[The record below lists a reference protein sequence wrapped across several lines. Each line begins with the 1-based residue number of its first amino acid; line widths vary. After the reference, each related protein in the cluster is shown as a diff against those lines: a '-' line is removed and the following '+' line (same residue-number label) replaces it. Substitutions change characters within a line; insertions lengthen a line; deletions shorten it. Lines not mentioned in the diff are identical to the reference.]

1 MNKPQAPID
10 YNNPVITIKG
20 LKKSFD
26 DYHVLRGV
34 DLQLFQ
40 GENLVVLGRS
50 GTGKS
55 VLIKIVSG
63 LLTADHGSVN
73 VLGCDINKVTPKEL
87 QELQGENLVVLGR
100 SGTGKSVLIKIV
112 SGLLTAD
119 HGSVNVLGCDINKV
133 TPKELQE
140 LRIRIGFSFQNSALY
155 DSMTVRKN
163 LEFPL
168 VRNRKGIG
176 KKEIDAKVDEVLEA
190 VGLRQTI
197 NQMPSELSGGQ
208 RKRIGI
214 ARTLILNPEIMLYD
228 EPTAGLDPITCID
241 INELINEVQ
250 EQYKT
255 SSIIITHDLTCA
267 KQTGDRIAMLLDG
280 QFQHQGTFEE
290 VFDTDDKRVKPF
302 FDYNFIK

>member
-1 MNKPQAPID
+1 MEKKIITANH
-10 YNNPVITIKG
+10 NNPVITIRG
-20 LKKSFD
+20 LKKSFG

-34 DLQLFQ
+34 DLDLYQ

-55 VLIKIVSG
+55 VLIKIIAG
-63 LLTADHGSVN
+63 LLKADKGDIT
-73 VLGCDINKVTPKEL
+73 VLGHNFADISE
-87 QELQGENLVVLGR
+87 
-100 SGTGKSVLIKIV
+100 
-112 SGLLTAD
+112 
-119 HGSVNVLGCDINKV
+119 
-133 TPKELQE
+133 KELQE

-168 VRNRKGIG
+168 VRNRKGITR
-176 KKEIDAKVDEVLEA
+176 KEIDNAVETVLDA
-190 VGLRQTI
+190 VGLSQTI

-228 EPTAGLDPITCID
+228 EPTAGLDPITCIE
-241 INELINEVQ
+241 INDLINEVQ
-250 EQYKT
+250 DRFNT

-267 KQTGDRIAMLLDG
+267 KQVGDRISMLLDG
-280 QFQHQGTFEE
+280 QFQYTGSFEE
-290 VFDTDDKRVKPF
+290 VFSTTSDERVKPF
-302 FDYNFIK
+302 FDYNFIQ

>member
-1 MNKPQAPID
+1 MDKPKAPID

-20 LKKSFD
+20 LEKSFE
-26 DYHVLRGV
+26 DYHVLRGI
-34 DLQLFQ
+34 DLELFQ

-55 VLIKIVSG
+55 VLIKIISG
-63 LLTADHGSVN
+63 LLKADSGHIS
-73 VLGCDINKVTPKEL
+73 VLGQDID
-87 QELQGENLVVLGR
+87 QI
-100 SGTGKSVLIKIV
+100 S
-112 SGLLTAD
+112 D
-119 HGSVNVLGCDINKV
+119 
-133 TPKELQE
+133 KELQE

-155 DSMTVRKN
+155 DSMTVRQN

-168 VRNRKGIG
+168 VRNRKGITKG
-176 KKEIDAKVDEVLEA
+176 EIKAAVESVLDA
-190 VGLRQTI
+190 VGLSQTI

-228 EPTAGLDPITCID
+228 EPTAGLDPITCIE

-250 EQYKT
+250 EKYKT

-280 QFQHQGTFEE
+280 QFQRQGTFDK
-290 VFDTDDKRVKPF
+290 VFDTDDERVKPF